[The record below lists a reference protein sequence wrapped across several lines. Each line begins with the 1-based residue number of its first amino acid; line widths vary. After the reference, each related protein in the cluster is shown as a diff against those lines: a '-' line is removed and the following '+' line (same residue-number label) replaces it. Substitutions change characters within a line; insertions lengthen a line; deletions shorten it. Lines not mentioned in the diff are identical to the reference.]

1 MVGSWS
7 FCYILLASY
16 YSSILLFFIC
26 LSISSFQLIL
36 TLVHIF
42 SPLPSPLSLPSSQ
55 TQSCTLRNSHA
66 DLCPLNITPSR
77 TKEAKSC
84 PESLSSPLHLLGP
97 IFCSFS
103 TAFWTTVHL
112 MMWEKVIHICSGG
125 STNLRC
131 PKLRLPARILFGPR
145 APKVSF
151 RDTRNCSK
159 HSKINVSRLNFFFF
173 NTNVRAGIYFRD
185 VLIHS
190 SHYRWKTEAKRSVW
204 NSNPI
209 QIQDLG
215 MSIISS
221 YNDRIISV
229 TKELGLIGLIYL

>member
-1 MVGSWS
+1 MLTSAPLTS
-7 FCYILLASY
+7 LLPGPRRPNHVLRVS
-16 YSSILLFFIC
+16 LLPFIY
-26 LSISSFQLIL
+26 
-36 TLVHIF
+36 LVPYF
-42 SPLPSPLSLPSSQ
+42 ALFLQPFEQ
-55 TQSCTLRNSHA
+55 QSTWWC
-66 DLCPLNITPSR
+66 
-77 TKEAKSC
+77 
-84 PESLSSPLHLLGP
+84 
-97 IFCSFS
+97 
-103 TAFWTTVHL
+103 
-112 MMWEKVIHICSGG
+112 EKRWFIYALGG